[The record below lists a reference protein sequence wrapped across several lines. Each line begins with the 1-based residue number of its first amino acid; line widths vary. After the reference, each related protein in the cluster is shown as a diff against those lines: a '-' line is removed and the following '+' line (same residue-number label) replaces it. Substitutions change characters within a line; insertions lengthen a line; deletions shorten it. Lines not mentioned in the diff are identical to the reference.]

1 MRSLLISAE
10 RTYAGPMSA
19 DAAAQHATAVSRAT
33 LGELAVPVPTYDRDA
48 LRVGIVHI
56 GVGGFHRAHQAMY
69 LDRLFAEGR
78 DQEWALCGVG
88 VLEADRAMGEVLH
101 RQDELYT
108 LVQKHAD
115 GSREPRVIGSMV
127 DYLVAPDEPDA
138 VLDRMTDPATRIV
151 SLTVTEGGYH
161 VNTATGEFDPSE
173 ASIAHDLARAAHTLP
188 RSAFGYLV
196 EALRRRRTAG
206 TAPFTVMSCDNIAGN
221 GDVAHRMI
229 TAFARLRDDE
239 TGDDLAAWIEAEVP
253 FPNSMVDRITPR
265 TTDDDRRDLAER
277 FGVDDGWPVV
287 CEPFTQWVLED
298 RFADQGERS
307 DGTRR
312 SSRPAFEEAGVQ
324 VVADVEPYELMKLRL
339 LNASHQA
346 LAYLGYLAG
355 FRYAHEVCAD
365 DEFVRFVRGYMDE
378 EATPTL
384 LPVPGVDLDDY
395 KATLIQRFANPEIR
409 DTLARLAAESSDRIP
424 PWLVPVIRQNLR
436 DGGQIERSALIVAA
450 WARYAEGVDEAGE
463 PIEVVDTGRAEERTA
478 AARRYPGEPLA
489 FLEDRSLFGDL
500 VEDDRFTAA
509 YRRHLDRLHDDG
521 ARAALQAV
529 LAGS

>member
-1 MRSLLISAE
+1 LRS
-10 RTYAGPMSA
+10 YPGPMSA
-19 DAAAQHATAVSRAT
+19 DAAAQHATALNRAT
-33 LGELAVPVPTYDRDA
+33 LSELAVPVPSYDRDA

-69 LDRLFAEGR
+69 LDRLFTAGR
-78 DQEWALCGVG
+78 DQDWALCGVG
-88 VLEADRAMGEVLH
+88 VLDADHAMGEVLT
-101 RQDELYT
+101 RQDGLYT
-108 LVQKHAD
+108 LVEKHPD

-127 DYLVAPDEPDA
+127 EFLVAPDDPEA
-138 VLDRMTDPATRIV
+138 VLARMTDPAVRIV

-173 ASIAHDLARAAHTLP
+173 AAVAHDISRPVDAAPT
-188 RSAFGYLV
+188 SAFGYLV
-196 EALRRRRTAG
+196 EALRRRRADG
-206 TAPFTVMSCDNIAGN
+206 NPPFTVMSCDNIAGN

-229 TAFARLRDDE
+229 TAFARLRDE
-239 TGDDLAAWIEAEVP
+239 ALGTDLADWIEREVP

-265 TTDDDRRDLAER
+265 TTDADRAELAER

-287 CEPFTQWVLED
+287 CEPFCQWVLED
-298 RFADQGERS
+298 KFASG
-307 DGTRR
+307 
-312 SSRPAFEEAGVQ
+312 RPAFDEAGVQ

-346 LAYLGYLAG
+346 IAYLGYLAG

-365 DEFVRFVRGYMDE
+365 DEFVRFVRGYMDD

-395 KATLIQRFANPEIR
+395 KSTLISRFANPEIR

-424 PWLVPVIRQNLR
+424 PWLVPVIRTNLR
-436 DGGQIERSALIVAA
+436 DGGSVERSALIVAS
-450 WARYAEGVDEAGE
+450 WARYAEGVDEDGE

-478 AARRYPGEPLA
+478 AARRYPDEPLA

-500 VEDDRFTAA
+500 IDDERFTAA
-509 YRRHLDRLHDDG
+509 YRRHLDRLHTDG

>member
-1 MRSLLISAE
+1 LRSYPGA
-10 RTYAGPMSA
+10 MSA
-19 DAAAQHATAVSRAT
+19 DAAAQHATALNRAT
-33 LGELAVPVPTYDRDA
+33 VADLAIPGPSYDRDV

-69 LDRLFAEGR
+69 LDRLFTAGHDR
-78 DQEWALCGVG
+78 DWALCGVG

-108 LVQKHAD
+108 LVEKHAD
-115 GSREPRVIGSMV
+115 GSRDPRVIGSMV
-127 DYLVAPDEPDA
+127 EYLVAPDDPEA
-138 VLDRMTDPATRIV
+138 VLARMTDPDVRIV

-173 ASIAHDLARAAHTLP
+173 ASVAHDISRPLEAEPT
-188 RSAFGYLV
+188 SAFGYLV
-196 EALRRRRTAG
+196 EALRRRRAENNR
-206 TAPFTVMSCDNIAGN
+206 PFTVMSCDNIAGN

-229 TAFARLRDDE
+229 TAFARLRDE
-239 TGDDLAAWIEAEVP
+239 TLGSDLAEWIEREVP

-265 TTDDDRRDLAER
+265 TTDDDRAELAQR

-287 CEPFTQWVLED
+287 CEPFCQWVLED
-298 RFADQGERS
+298 RFVSG
-307 DGTRR
+307 
-312 SSRPAFEEAGVQ
+312 RPAFDEAGVQ

-355 FRYAHEVCAD
+355 FRYAHEVAGD
-365 DEFVRFVRGYMDE
+365 DEFVRFVRGYMDD

-384 LPVPGVDLDDY
+384 LPVPGVDLDEY
-395 KATLIQRFANPEIR
+395 KSTLLERFANPEIR

-424 PWLVPVIRQNLR
+424 PWLVPVIRTNLGN
-436 DGGQIERSALIVAA
+436 GGEIERSALIVAA
-450 WARYAEGVDEAGE
+450 WARYAEGVDEDGE
-463 PIEVVDTGRAEERTA
+463 PIDVVDTGRAEERTA
-478 AARRYPGEPLA
+478 AARRYPDEPLA

-500 VEDDRFTAA
+500 VDDERFTEA
-509 YRRHLDRLHDDG
+509 YRRHLDRLHTDG

>member
-1 MRSLLISAE
+1 
-10 RTYAGPMSA
+10 MSA
-19 DAAAQHATAVSRAT
+19 DAAAQHATPLSRAT
-33 LGELAVPVPTYDRDA
+33 LRELAVPVPTYDRDA

-69 LDRLFAEGR
+69 LDRLFAAGR
-78 DQEWALCGVG
+78 DGDWALCGVG

-108 LVQKHAD
+108 LVEKHAD

-127 DYLVAPDEPDA
+127 EYLVAPDDPEA
-138 VLDRMTDPATRIV
+138 VLTRMTDPAVRIV

-161 VNTATGEFDPSE
+161 VNAATGEFDASE
-173 ASIAHDLARAAHTLP
+173 ASIAHDLSRAADAPPT
-188 RSAFGYLV
+188 SAFGYLV
-196 EALRRRRTAG
+196 EALRRRRA
-206 TAPFTVMSCDNIAGN
+206 ARDRPFTVMSCDNIAGN

-229 TAFARLRDDE
+229 TAFARLRDE
-239 TGDDLAAWIEAEVP
+239 TLGTDLADWIEREVP

-265 TTDDDRRDLAER
+265 TTDEDRAELAGR
-277 FGVDDGWPVV
+277 SGVDDGWPVV
-287 CEPFTQWVLED
+287 CEPFCQWVLED

-324 VVADVEPYELMKLRL
+324 VVDDVEPYELMKLRL

-355 FRYAHEVCAD
+355 FRYAHEVAAD
-365 DEFVRFVRGYMDE
+365 DEFVAFVRGYMDA

-395 KATLIQRFANPEIR
+395 KATLLARFANPEIR

-424 PWLVPVIRQNLR
+424 PWLVPVIRANLAN
-436 DGGQIERSALIVAA
+436 GGEIERSALIVAA
-450 WARYAEGVDEAGE
+450 WARYAEGVDEDGG

-478 AARRYPGEPLA
+478 TARRYPDEPLA
-489 FLEDRSLFGDL
+489 FLADSSLFGDL
-500 VEDDRFTAA
+500 VDDDRFTEA